1 MVDKAF
7 DLIKRGTDEI
17 IGEDEL
23 KDLLKKKKK
32 ISIYW
37 GTAPTG
43 RPHVGYFIPGLK
55 ISDFL
60 KAGCEV
66 IILLADIH
74 AALDN
79 TPWDILEKRY
89 KYYEKVIP
97 LMIKAMGANTKNLKF
112 VKGSSFQLKEK
123 YFLDLL
129 KLSSFTTLHD
139 SNKAASEV
147 VKQGDNPK
155 VSGLIYPLMQ
165 ALDEEYLKVDAQL
178 GGTDQRKI
186 MVLAR
191 EKLPKIG
198 YKSRIEIINPILPGL
213 IGEKMS
219 SSIEGTKIDF
229 LDDEET
235 VKRKINKADCVAG
248 DTNNGLLAFLNY
260 VIFSLKDK
268 FVVERPEKFG
278 GNLEYKNYEE
288 VKKNFIS
295 KKLHPLDLKNAL
307 SREINLLLGEIRKH
321 TKELEKLSKDAYG

>member
-1 MVDKAF
+1 MNKKLDAKKRIE
-7 DLIKRGTDEI
+7 LIKRNTDEI
-17 IGEDEL
+17 IGAEEFFDL
-23 KDLLKKKKK
+23 IKKGKDP
-32 ISIYW
+32 IIYW

-55 ISDFL
+55 IADFL
-60 KAGCEV
+60 KANCKV

-79 TPWDILEKRY
+79 TPWEVLEHRY

-97 LMIKAMGANTKNLKF
+97 LMIKSMGADTKNLKF
-112 VKGSSFQLKEK
+112 VKGSDLQLDKK
-123 YFLDLL
+123 YILDLL
-129 KLSSFTTLHD
+129 KISSFTNLHD

-191 EKLPKIG
+191 EKLPKLG
-198 YKSRIEIINPILPGL
+198 YKPRTEIINPLLPGL

-219 SSIEGTKIDF
+219 SSIEGTKVDL

-248 DTNNGLLAFLNY
+248 DPNNGLLAFLDY
-260 VIFSLKDK
+260 VVFSLKDK

-278 GNLEYKNYEE
+278 GNLEYKNFEE
-288 VKKNFIS
+288 VKKDFVA
-295 KKLHPLDLKNAL
+295 KKLHPLDLKVARA
-307 SREINLLLGEIRKH
+307 REINIL
-321 TKELEKLSKDAYG
+321 